1 MVAKSKWDTHVKDK
15 LVVVEGWAR
24 NGLTEKQIAHNLGV
38 AYSTFRVYKE
48 KYPALSAVL
57 KKGREVIDF
66 EVEGALIKRALG
78 YSYVEV
84 TKELVE
90 DETTGSAELKVVK
103 TVTKQVAPD
112 VTAQIFWLKNRK
124 PNEWKNDPHMLELK
138 KRDLEL
144 KQKIIEANNW

>member
-24 NGLTEKQIAHNLGV
+24 NGLTEKQIAQNLGV

-78 YSYVEV
+78 YSYEEI
-84 TKELVE
+84 TRELVE
-90 DETTGSAELKVVK
+90 NEITGSAELKVVK

-124 PNEWKNDPHMLELK
+124 PDEWKNDPNKFKLDKEALELRK
-138 KRDLEL
+138 KELESRL
-144 KQKIIEANNW
+144 W

>member
-66 EVEGALIKRALG
+66 EVDGALIKRALG
-78 YSYVEV
+78 YSYVEI

-124 PNEWKNDPHMLELK
+124 PNEWKNDPQMLELK

-144 KQKIIEANNW
+144 KQKIVEANNW

>member
-1 MVAKSKWDTHVKDK
+1 MHIISV
-15 LVVVEGWAR
+15 LPI
-24 NGLTEKQIAHNLGV
+24 QI
-38 AYSTFRVYKE
+38 RVYKE

>member
-1 MVAKSKWDTHVKDK
+1 MARSKWDTNVKDK
-15 LVVVEGWAR
+15 LILVEGWAR
-24 NGLTEKQIAHNLGV
+24 NGLTEQQIAKNLGV
-38 AYSTFRVYKE
+38 AYSTFRDYKS

-78 YSYVEV
+78 YSYIEE

-90 DETTGSAELKVVK
+90 DEMTGSAELKVVK

-124 PNEWKNDPHMLELK
+124 PEEWKNDPHKVKIDREILELRQKELELK
-138 KRDLEL
+138 E
-144 KQKIIEANNW
+144 W

>member
-90 DETTGSAELKVVK
+90 NETTGSAELKVVK

-112 VTAQIFWLKNRK
+112 VTAQIFWFKNRK
-124 PNEWKNDPHMLELK
+124 PNEWKNDPQMLELK

-144 KQKIIEANNW
+144 KQKIVEANNW

>member
-1 MVAKSKWDTHVKDK
+1 MARSKWDTNVKDK
-15 LVVVEGWAR
+15 LVLVEGWAR
-24 NGLTEKQIAHNLGV
+24 NGLTEQQIAKNLGV
-38 AYSTFRVYKE
+38 AYSTFRDYKT

-78 YSYVEV
+78 YSYVEE

-90 DETTGSAELKVVK
+90 DEMTGSAELKVIK
-103 TVTKQVAPD
+103 TVTKHVAPD

-124 PNEWKNDPHMLELK
+124 PEEWKNDPHKVKIDKEILKLRQQELELK
-138 KRDLEL
+138 G
-144 KQKIIEANNW
+144 W

>member
-124 PNEWKNDPHMLELK
+124 PNEWKSDPHKVKLDREALELRK
-138 KRDLEL
+138 KE
-144 KQKIIEANNW
+144 IESRLW

>member
-78 YSYVEV
+78 YSYEEV

-124 PNEWKNDPHMLELK
+124 PNEWKNDPHKVKLDREALELRK
-138 KRDLEL
+138 KE
-144 KQKIIEANNW
+144 IESRLW

>member
-84 TKELVE
+84 TNELVE

>member
-24 NGLTEKQIAHNLGV
+24 NGLTEKQIAHNLAV

-124 PNEWKNDPHMLELK
+124 PNEWKNDPNKFKLDKEALELRK
-138 KRDLEL
+138 KELESRL
-144 KQKIIEANNW
+144 W

>member
-1 MVAKSKWDTHVKDK
+1 MARSKWDTNVKDK
-15 LVVVEGWAR
+15 LILVEGWAR
-24 NGLTEKQIAHNLGV
+24 NGLTEQQIAKNLGV
-38 AYSTFRVYKE
+38 AYSTFRDYKS

-78 YSYVEV
+78 YSYVEE

-90 DETTGSAELKVVK
+90 DEMTGGAELKVVK

-124 PNEWKNDPHMLELK
+124 PEEWKNDPHKVKIDREILELRQKELELK
-138 KRDLEL
+138 E
-144 KQKIIEANNW
+144 W

>member
-66 EVEGALIKRALG
+66 EVEGALTVSYTHLKLPTKRI
-78 YSYVEV
+78 V
-84 TKELVE
+84 
-90 DETTGSAELKVVK
+90 
-103 TVTKQVAPD
+103 
-112 VTAQIFWLKNRK
+112 
-124 PNEWKNDPHMLELK
+124 
-138 KRDLEL
+138 
-144 KQKIIEANNW
+144 

>member
-24 NGLTEKQIAHNLGV
+24 NGLTEKQIAHNHGV

>member
-144 KQKIIEANNW
+144 KQKIIKANNW

>member
-1 MVAKSKWDTHVKDK
+1 MAKSKWETHVKDK
-15 LVVVEGWAR
+15 LVAVEGWAR
-24 NGLTEKQIAHNLGV
+24 NGLSEEQIAKNLGV
-38 AYSTFRVYKE
+38 AYSTFRVYKQ

-57 KKGREVIDF
+57 KKGREVVDF

-78 YSYVEV
+78 YSYVEE

-90 DETTGSAELKVVK
+90 DEITGTAELKVVK

-124 PNEWKNDPHMLELK
+124 PEEWKNDPHKVKLDREALELRK
-138 KRDLEL
+138 KELES
-144 KQKIIEANNW
+144 KVW